1 MSKPN
6 GLPLWRKLLIL
17 GACLGSAAALAVPGT
32 EMPGATAWQTLA
44 VMWIATVA
52 LLSVPLDQH
61 LLEGRAYVWILSV
74 LWTTISG
81 ALATLYI
88 VAGQMPPSSVLGAVG
103 AGVVVAIATWT
114 RGNSQQLSPKTALR
128 ADAARL
134 VASRQGLLACAAVVA
149 ITWIGPS
156 AVLHLKLGWWL
167 SQQPT
172 HNVGDARLTPIRV
185 VVFTDYQCPAC
196 AARHQDYDKVIA
208 AAQAQSGGDL
218 QTDTFDYPLDTAC
231 NQSVQSSL
239 HPAACDAA
247 VLVRATTTRQQRK
260 EVIDELFDH
269 QQGMTPTSVSEMA
282 RAFGLQDQYIE
293 TRSASLREIE
303 GDVKRATMAGVSS
316 TPTYFVNGIRA
327 NGWTSGQ
334 LEMILHYL
342 LTQR

>member
-1 MSKPN
+1 
-6 GLPLWRKLLIL
+6 
-17 GACLGSAAALAVPGT
+17 
-32 EMPGATAWQTLA
+32 
-44 VMWIATVA
+44 
-52 LLSVPLDQH
+52 
-61 LLEGRAYVWILSV
+61 
-74 LWTTISG
+74 
-81 ALATLYI
+81 
-88 VAGQMPPSSVLGAVG
+88 
-103 AGVVVAIATWT
+103 
-114 RGNSQQLSPKTALR
+114 
-128 ADAARL
+128 
-134 VASRQGLLACAAVVA
+134 
-149 ITWIGPS
+149 
-156 AVLHLKLGWWL
+156 LGWWL